1 MPAADVQSHPQ
12 RRPSHGGADQV
23 LDMISYGV
31 PFRLTAESPE
41 MLERMRRQAP
51 YGSAPC
57 LAAPSGGRN
66 FSLRAAPSGA
76 TYQVLADGKLLVDGA
91 AMAPAL
97 VQLGGQLTIHV
108 AEYAPDFVFVHA
120 GVVAWQGRAL
130 LLPGVSHAGKSTLVA
145 ELVRAG
151 ATYYSDEFALL
162 DSQGRV
168 HPFAR
173 DLRIRQPGKPDQTSV
188 PLTQLSGRAGTGALT
203 VSMVVFAEYAENA
216 CWAPEPLSQGRAVLE
231 MLLHTVPVQR
241 TPARVLATVSA
252 TVKNA
257 AVRKTLRGEAV
268 PAAHALIAALS
279 AGGAPA

>member
-1 MPAADVQSHPQ
+1 MPAADVQNHPQ
-12 RRPSHGGADQV
+12 RQPPSGGADQV

-31 PFRLTAESPE
+31 PFRLTAESPD

-51 YGSAPC
+51 YGSAACP
-57 LAAPSGGRN
+57 AVPFGARN
-66 FSLRAAPSGA
+66 FSLRAAPCGA
-76 TYQVLADGKLLVDGA
+76 YQVLADGEPLVDGA
-91 AMAPAL
+91 AMTPAL
-97 VQLGGQLTIHV
+97 VQLGGQLMIHV

-173 DLRIRQPGKPDQTSV
+173 DLRIRQPGKPDQTNV
-188 PLTQLSGRAGTGALT
+188 PVTQLKGRAGTEALT
-203 VSMVVFAEYAENA
+203 VGLVVFAEGLRKQNA
-216 CWAPEPLSQGRAVLE
+216 QRGLCLRQDSSVL
-231 MLLHTVPVQR
+231 
-241 TPARVLATVSA
+241 
-252 TVKNA
+252 
-257 AVRKTLRGEAV
+257 
-268 PAAHALIAALS
+268 
-279 AGGAPA
+279 